1 MGNGHSTISPGN
13 RAAARALGL
22 NRFPHMGPL
31 DVSVWAEFLSRAG
44 TGGSIARYDVLV
56 GEGRRRGP
64 DAEDDD
70 EVAYRNLLRKRVDV
84 VLSRP
89 GLDLVLEVK
98 PIGGMSAL
106 GQALVYRDLY
116 WQTDNAAERI
126 SAAVVCGVAD
136 LDCLLTYQVQGVGLW
151 ESESGE
157 WLAPAV
163 PVARRVA
170 RT

>member
-1 MGNGHSTISPGN
+1 
-13 RAAARALGL
+13 
-22 NRFPHMGPL
+22 MGPL
-31 DVSVWAEFLSRAG
+31 DVAVWVEFLNRAG
-44 TGGSIARYDVLV
+44 TGGAIARYDVLA

-64 DAEDDD
+64 EAEDAE

-106 GQALVYRDLY
+106 GQALVYRDLIRS
-116 WQTDNAAERI
+116 QEGAAGKI

-136 LDCLLTYQVQGVGLW
+136 LDCLPTYAAHGVGLW
-151 ESESGE
+151 ESEAGQ
-157 WLAPAV
+157 WLVAPL
-163 PVARRVA
+163 
-170 RT
+170 

>member
-1 MGNGHSTISPGN
+1 
-13 RAAARALGL
+13 
-22 NRFPHMGPL
+22 MGPL
-31 DVSVWAEFLSRAG
+31 DVAVWSEFLFRAG
-44 TGGSIARYDVLV
+44 TGGAIARYDVLV

-106 GQALVYRDLY
+106 GQALVYRDLIRS
-116 WQTDNAAERI
+116 NEGAAERI

-136 LDCLLTYQVQGVGLW
+136 LDCVATYQDHGVGLW
-151 ESESGE
+151 EAEAGQ
-157 WLAPAV
+157 WLVV
-163 PVARRVA
+163 PR
-170 RT
+170 

>member
-31 DVSVWAEFLSRAG
+31 DVAVWVEFLNRAG

-84 VLSRP
+84 VLSKP
-89 GLDLVLEVK
+89 GHDLVCEVK

-106 GQALVYRDLY
+106 GQALVYRDLIRT
-116 WQTDNAAERI
+116 QEGAAERI

-136 LDCLLTYQVQGVGLW
+136 LDCVPTYQQHGVGLW
-151 ESESGE
+151 DAEAGQ
-157 WLAPAV
+157 WLVV
-163 PVARRVA
+163 PR
-170 RT
+170 